1 MLPTSTQGCL
11 AGLDTNFILDSTETR
26 DILRLPL
33 GNTPMPYWLL
43 IYDVVDQYVERRA
56 PFRAEHLALA
66 QAATQKGQLILG
78 GALADPPDQ
87 AYLLFKGE
95 REVAQQFVDNDPY
108 VREGLVVRWSIRP
121 WTIVAGAA
129 LPMIH
134 DIPLE

>member
-1 MLPTSTQGCL
+1 MS
-11 AGLDTNFILDSTETR
+11 
-26 DILRLPL
+26 
-33 GNTPMPYWLL
+33 YWLL

-66 QAATQKGQLILG
+66 QAATQKGQLMLG

-95 REVAQQFVDNDPY
+95 REVAEHFVENDPY

-129 LPMIH
+129 LTLLNDTPNK
-134 DIPLE
+134 